1 MIPDLSTPRR
11 IHVIGAAGSGMRPIT
26 EVLLRMGHT
35 VTGSDLE
42 DSAAAEGLRADG
54 ARIHIGHDPANV
66 GDAEFVVISTA
77 IPDHNI
83 EIQAAEERGIPVL
96 RRRSILPAIAAERRS
111 IVIAGTHG
119 KTTTSSMLAMAM
131 RESGLDPSF
140 IIGGV
145 VKDLGSGAVWSEGE
159 WFVVEGDESD
169 RTFLALGAEIA
180 VITNVEPD
188 HLETYDN
195 DPAQLMAAFVE
206 FASGASTR
214 IYCADDPGAMEIH
227 AAAPGVTYG
236 ATAEADY
243 RMVDIDHG
251 PTSVAFTLHHGGED
265 LARVELPTSGMHNAR
280 NAAGALIAAIAAG
293 GDPTAGADALGRFG
307 GVARRFDF
315 RGEAA
320 GVRFVDD
327 YAHHP
332 TEVEATLAAAVS
344 GGWPR
349 IVCVFEPLRYSRTEL
364 MSREF
369 ADCFTDADVLVI
381 TSIHPASE
389 PPRPG
394 ITSKLILDAVLEAHP
409 WANVAWIPELDDVAD
424 WLVTNLRSGDLCL
437 TLGGGPVTNLPDA
450 VIPRLLERGG
460 S

>member
-1 MIPDLSTPRR
+1 MIPDLSTPRS

-26 EVLLRMGHT
+26 DVLVRMGHT
-35 VTGSDLE
+35 VTGSDL
-42 DSAAAEGLRADG
+42 DEGPTVEQLRADG
-54 ARIHIGHDPANV
+54 VEMHIGHDPANL
-66 GDAEFVVISTA
+66 GSAEFVVISTA
-77 IPDHNI
+77 IPDDNI
-83 EIQAAEERGIPVL
+83 EVHAAGERGIPVL

-111 IVIAGTHG
+111 IVVAGTHG
-119 KTTTSSMLAMAM
+119 KTTTSSMLATAM
-131 RESGLDPSF
+131 RESGLEPSF

-145 VKDLGSGAVWSEGE
+145 VKDVGAGAVWTDGE

-169 RTFLALGAEIA
+169 RTFLSLGAEIA

-195 DPAQLMAAFVE
+195 DPDQLMAAFVE
-206 FASGASTR
+206 FASGATTR
-214 IYCADDPGAMEIH
+214 IYCADDSGAMAIH
-227 AAAPGVTYG
+227 AAAPGSTYG
-236 ATAEADY
+236 TADDADY
-243 RMVDIDHG
+243 RMVDLEHG
-251 PTSVAFTLHHGGED
+251 SASVAFTLRHDDAD
-265 LARVELPTSGMHNAR
+265 LARVVLPTSGMHNAR
-280 NAAGALIAAIAAG
+280 NAAGALVAAIAAG
-293 GDPTAGADALGRFG
+293 AAPEAAAAALAGFA

-332 TEVEATLAAAVS
+332 TEVEATLAAAVA

-364 MSREF
+364 MSRAF
-369 ADCFTDADVLVI
+369 ADAFTQADVLVI

-394 ITSKLILDAVLEAHP
+394 VTSKMILDAVLDAHP
-409 WANVAWIPELDDVAD
+409 WSNVAWIPDLDEVAD
-424 WLVTNLRSGDLCL
+424 WLTVNLRPGDLCL
-437 TLGGGPVTNLPDA
+437 TLGGGPVTNLPDQ
-450 VIPRLLERGG
+450 VIPRLETRGAT
-460 S
+460 